1 MPHKL
6 TDMKNIFD
14 AIPGNIDTE
23 IIEKIVDY
31 ENVKIERII
40 SKGHTS
46 PDTGWYDQA
55 ENEWVLVLK
64 GEAVLQFTDGST
76 LPMKAGDHI
85 NIAAHKKHRV
95 QWTAPDT
102 ETIWLAVFY

>member
-23 IIEKIVDY
+23 IIERIIDC

-64 GEAVLQFTDGST
+64 GEAVLQFADGST

-95 QWTAPDT
+95 QWTDPDT